1 MEIDGLLIDIEGVL
15 TVSWKPVPGA
25 VDAVAGLRRRG
36 LPFRLVTNTT
46 SRTRRGVADALVAAG
61 FGLDADEVV
70 SAPAATGAYLRE
82 HHPGA
87 SCFLVNHGELSE
99 DLEGVRLV
107 EADADLV
114 VLGGAGPEFSH
125 ERLNR
130 AFTMLLGGAGLV
142 AMHRGLYWRTTDGF
156 ELDTGAYVAGLEAAS
171 GLTATVVGK
180 PEAAFFL
187 QAVADL
193 GVAPERTAMVGDDV
207 NNDVLA
213 AQACGLHGILVRT
226 GKYRAEAVTVAPRAP
241 DAVVDSIADVPAL
254 LDPSP

>member
-1 MEIDGLLIDIEGVL
+1 MEVDGLLIDIEGVL
-15 TVSWKPVPGA
+15 TVSWAPIAGS
-25 VDAVAGLRRRG
+25 VDALTELRRRSV
-36 LPFRLVTNTT
+36 PFRLVTNTT
-46 SRTRRGVADALVAAG
+46 SRTRRAVARSLADAG
-61 FGLDADEVV
+61 FAVGADDVV
-70 SAPAATGAYLRE
+70 SAPAATGAYLRD

-87 SCFLVNHGELSE
+87 ACFLVNHGDLAE

-107 EADADLV
+107 EEGADLV

-142 AMHRGLYWRTTDGF
+142 AMHRGLYWRTADGF

-193 GVAPERTAMVGDDV
+193 GLAPERTAMVGDDV
-207 NNDVLA
+207 VNDVLA
-213 AQACGLHGILVRT
+213 AQAAGLHGVLVRT
-226 GKYRAEAVTVAPRAP
+226 GKYRAEAVATAPGTP
-241 DAVVDSIADVPAL
+241 GTVVDAFADVPAL
-254 LDPSP
+254 LARR